1 MSQVVGLIR
10 YGNRLIVDSRDASVF
25 DVVRRVLTCLEV
37 KPLYGAARTKAKRE
51 SRSLMQTV
59 VIDLYT
65 RDVKNRLVTA
75 FGFYRRIVSELKAKG
90 YKPELQNLTEYPREN
105 AFETN
110 WERLNN
116 LNFDLRYRQQE
127 ALQAIERYVNGRID
141 CPPGWGKSFVIG
153 CAAILFPHAK
163 IVVSTKSVDVMVQ
176 RLYPELSQMLP
187 DVGLRGG
194 GRKVPGRRV
203 FCVTADSLH
212 HAPADADFVFYDECH
227 EAPTDSISTKLA
239 RFTHAHMWGF
249 SASHDMRIDG
259 KDIICEG
266 IFGPIRLKVTYD
278 EAVEN
283 QMVVPLVVQWSNV
296 GSDYDPVAG
305 VDDPIERKRLGIW
318 RNAFRNQII
327 ANDANSYSS
336 DVQVLITVE
345 TIEHA
350 LHLKKL
356 LPDFTLVYRE
366 AGIDESDQRY
376 FAKHDLLPPDF
387 QPMTVE
393 SRQRFTQAFETG
405 ELKKVIV
412 TTVWNRGVNFRK
424 LQVLIRG
431 DGGASPIN
439 DVQIPG
445 RTSRLHNDKSYG
457 IVHDYK
463 DQFNSRFAR
472 RADKRSTSYAQM
484 GWEQLAPSQR
494 SRLLRYLSGDAS
506 GDGS

>member
-1 MSQVVGLIR
+1 MSQVELIR
-10 YGNRLIVDSRDASVF
+10 YGNRLIVNSRDPVVF
-25 DVVRRVLTCLEV
+25 DIAKRVLTCLEV
-37 KPLYGAARTKAKRE
+37 KPLYGAARSKAKRE
-51 SRSLMQTV
+51 NRSITQTI
-59 VIDLYT
+59 VIDLFT
-65 RDVKNRLVTA
+65 RDAKNRLVTA
-75 FGFYRRIVSELKAKG
+75 FGFYRRLATELKSKG
-90 YKPELQNLTEYPREN
+90 YSVRFNNLTEYPRPN
-105 AFETN
+105 AFESN
-110 WERLNN
+110 WDRLNN
-116 LNFDLRYRQQE
+116 LNFELRYRQQE
-127 ALQAIERYVNGRID
+127 ALQCIERYNNGRID

-153 CAAILFPHAK
+153 CAAILFPNAK

-176 RLYPELSQMLP
+176 RLYPELAQMLP

-194 GRKVPGRRV
+194 GRKVPGHRV

-227 EAPTDSISTKLA
+227 EAPVDSVSMKLA

-266 IFGPIRLKVTYD
+266 LFGPIRLKVTYD
-278 EAVEN
+278 EAVQHE
-283 QMVVPLVVQWSNV
+283 MVVPLVVQWSNV

-305 VDDPIERKRLGIW
+305 LDDPIERKRLGIW
-318 RNAFRNQII
+318 RNEVRNQII
-327 ANDANSYSS
+327 ANDANSYAD

-356 LPDFTLVYRE
+356 LPNFTMVYRE
-366 AGIDESDQRY
+366 AGIDENDQRY
-376 FAKHDLLPPDF
+376 FSKLNLLPSDF
-387 QPMTVE
+387 EPMTVE
-393 SRQRFTQAFETG
+393 RRQQLTQAFETG

-472 RADKRSTSYAQM
+472 RADKRATSYSQM

-494 SRLLRYLSGDAS
+494 SRLLRYLSGDVRV
-506 GDGS
+506 DGS

>member
-1 MSQVVGLIR
+1 MSQSVELIR
-10 YGNRLIVDSRDASVF
+10 YGNRLIVNSKDPRVF
-25 DVVRRVLTCLEV
+25 DVVQHVLTCIEV
-37 KPLYGAARTKAKRE
+37 TPLYGAARTKAKRE
-51 SRSLMQTV
+51 NRSLMQTV
-59 VIDLYT
+59 TIDLFT
-65 RDVKNRLVTA
+65 RDAKNRLVTA
-75 FGFYRRIVSELKAKG
+75 FGFYRRVTTELRSKG
-90 YKPELQNLTEYPREN
+90 YTVVFNNLTEYPRPD
-105 AFETN
+105 AYQAD
-110 WERLNN
+110 WDRLND
-116 LNFDLRYRQQE
+116 LNFELRYRQQD
-127 ALQAIERYVNGRID
+127 ALQAIERYNNGRID

-153 CAAILFPHAK
+153 CAAILFPNAK

-176 RLYPELSQMLP
+176 RLYPELSQMIP
-187 DVGLRGG
+187 EVGLRGG
-194 GRKVPGRRV
+194 GRRVPGHRI

-227 EAPTDSISTKLA
+227 EAPVDSVSTKLA

-266 IFGPIRLKVTYD
+266 LFGPIRLRVTYD

-283 QMVVPLVVQWSNV
+283 EMVVPLVVQWSNV
-296 GSDYDPVAG
+296 SSDYDPVAG
-305 VDDPIERKRLGIW
+305 IDDPIERKRLGIW
-318 RNAFRNQII
+318 RNEVRNQII
-327 ANDANSYSS
+327 ARDANSYGN

-350 LHLKKL
+350 LHLKRL
-356 LPDFTLVYRE
+356 LPNFTLVYRE
-366 AGIDESDQRY
+366 AGIDEADQRY

-387 QPMTVE
+387 EPMTVE
-393 SRQRFTQAFETG
+393 SRQNFTQAFETG

-463 DQFNSRFAR
+463 DQFNSRFAK
-472 RADKRSTSYAQM
+472 RADKRATSYSQM
-484 GWEQLAPSQR
+484 GWEQLAPAQR
-494 SRLLRYLSGDAS
+494 SRLLQYLSGEAS
-506 GDGS
+506 GNGT